1 MHIQSKHIIVTILMM
16 GKAKYTYYVMTL
28 LRIIFLWAM
37 RKKKFIATVVILLLM
52 ISFVT
57 KVIQV

>member
-1 MHIQSKHIIVTILMM
+1 MM